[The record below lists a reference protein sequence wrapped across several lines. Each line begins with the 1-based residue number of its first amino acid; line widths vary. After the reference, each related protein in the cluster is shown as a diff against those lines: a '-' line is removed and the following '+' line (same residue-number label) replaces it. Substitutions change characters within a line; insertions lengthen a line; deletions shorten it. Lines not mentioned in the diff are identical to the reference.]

1 MAAVLMGTH
10 VETVLRRTKG
20 NNPFYADCCL
30 ILIFFLLVIIN
41 MNALIRVHVFHTYA
55 CLSSD
60 QSEAGLLYEVVWC
73 FMRGLL
79 SCLC

>member
-30 ILIFFLLVIIN
+30 ILIFFIIHK
-41 MNALIRVHVFHTYA
+41 NAMVRVHVFHTYA

-79 SCLC
+79 SLSCLC